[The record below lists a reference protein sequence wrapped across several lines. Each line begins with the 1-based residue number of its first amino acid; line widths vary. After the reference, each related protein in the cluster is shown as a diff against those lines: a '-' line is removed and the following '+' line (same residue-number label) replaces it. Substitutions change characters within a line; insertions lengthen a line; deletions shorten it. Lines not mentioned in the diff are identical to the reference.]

1 MVCMWPIGER
11 EIKLV
16 CVKERERERER
27 ESDDV
32 NKGERE
38 RALVLSNI
46 ESNSD
51 YFISSY

>member
-16 CVKERERERER
+16 CVKERER

>member
-16 CVKERERERER
+16 CVKERERER

>member
-1 MVCMWPIGER
+1 MHVANWREGDQVSVC
-11 EIKLV
+11 
-16 CVKERERERER
+16 ERER

>member
-1 MVCMWPIGER
+1 MHVANWREGDQVSVC
-11 EIKLV
+11 
-16 CVKERERERER
+16 ERERERER